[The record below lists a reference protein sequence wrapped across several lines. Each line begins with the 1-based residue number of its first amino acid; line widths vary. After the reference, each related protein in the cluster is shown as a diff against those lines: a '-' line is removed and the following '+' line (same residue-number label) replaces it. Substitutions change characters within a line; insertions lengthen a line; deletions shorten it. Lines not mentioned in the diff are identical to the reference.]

1 MFEWQRKCFLSSPV
15 IQPWREIFSLW
26 LTVALFFTLTKIWF
40 HYTLYIAKLIFIFN
54 FNFKLVKRWYG
65 YILNIPSHPPTHRR
79 STELP
84 LEWSIQLQLQNNF
97 NLSLFCIDFG
107 FVHSPTRQASSDKFQ
122 FLLQIQFQIQVS
134 LLA

>member
-40 HYTLYIAKLIFIFN
+40 HYILYIAKLIFIFN

-97 NLSLFCIDFG
+97 NLSLFCIDL
-107 FVHSPTRQASSDKFQ
+107 VSSTRPPARLVVTSFNFFSKFNSK
-122 FLLQIQFQIQVS
+122 FKYHF
-134 LLA
+134 